1 MRTRAY
7 AFQAKDPPAE
17 IQLWDVGPNST
28 DYGTHHWTERS
39 ASEVMAIYEG
49 RGNPL
54 QIDIEHNGC
63 AEEREQR
70 KTDEPAPTG
79 GYAYLEIRGGAPWL
93 RFDWSAYAVE
103 QIRTRQRL
111 FLSPEYDVDTETG
124 EIVRLVR
131 VSLVGDPGT
140 HHARMLASAKRVR
153 AQQERSGRVDEV
165 LKVIL
170 AAINAALEAGDL
182 DTAKDILSK
191 LKAEIE
197 GAGGSEAPAAEGEGV
212 AAESDQ
218 GDEGKKD
225 DEEKTAARTK
235 ASAASQTANVD
246 LAVRVAELERSV
258 ERGEVGRLV
267 EKHRDRFTAS
277 TKAWALTQPLAT
289 VQSYIKA
296 APKQELRAPI
306 TASATRG
313 ATQGEA
319 GNTPDDEA
327 TEEDVD
333 RALGVRRPAAGE
345 LGFTGKP
352 VQGVYRL
359 NTPTAAQIRASR
371 MQKGA

>member
-7 AFQAKDPPAE
+7 AFQAKEPPAE
-17 IQLWDVGPNST
+17 IQLWNVGPNPT

-39 ASEVMAIYEG
+39 IREVMAVYNG

-54 QIDIEHNGC
+54 QIDIEHNAC
-63 AEEREQR
+63 AEERAQR
-70 KTDEPAPTG
+70 KSDEPPPTG
-79 GYAYLEIRGGAPWL
+79 GYAHLEVRGGAPWL

-103 QIRTRQRL
+103 QVRTRQRL
-111 FLSPEYDVDTETG
+111 FLSPEYDVDPDTG
-124 EIVRLVR
+124 EITRLVR
-131 VSLVGDPGT
+131 VSLVADPGT

-153 AQQERSGRVDEV
+153 AQQERSGGVNEV
-165 LKVIL
+165 LKMIL

-182 DTAKDILSK
+182 ETAKEILSK

-197 GAGGSEAPAAEGEGV
+197 GGGGDQSAAEGEGV

-218 GDEGKKD
+218 GAEGSKEE
-225 DEEKTAARTK
+225 EEKTAARTK
-235 ASAASQTANVD
+235 ASAAPQTANIG
-246 LAVRVAELERSV
+246 LAVRVAELERHVAQGEV
-258 ERGEVGRLV
+258 ERIV

-277 TKAWALTQPLAT
+277 TRAWALTQPLAT

-296 APKQELRAPI
+296 ASKQEQRAPI
-306 TASATRG
+306 TAAATRG

-319 GNTPDDEA
+319 GTAPDDELV
-327 TEEDVD
+327 EDDVD

-371 MQKGA
+371 TQKGA